1 MNNTELQRML
11 LADPYS
17 QHPAV
22 LQALEQDEQLRQFA
36 EHLRQQETEL
46 LDALQTPVPPML
58 AEKLLQLPKQQ
69 TTRKALRDWLAPLA
83 LAASVALVSVL
94 GVQLYQNATAT
105 DLGSHALAHV
115 YHEHEYLLRHAA
127 AQPLDEVN
135 LKLADFSASLQQDWQ
150 DEIIYARYCTFQG
163 VRSLH
168 LAVKTADGYATIFV
182 VPKEAELK
190 FVKDFSDS
198 RYQGVSLAMAKANV
212 IVVSDNDKDVKVLPK
227 KLSDK
232 LIFSA

>member
-1 MNNTELQRML
+1 MDNSELQRML

-22 LQALEQDEQLRQFA
+22 LKAMTEDEQLRQFA
-36 EHLRQQETEL
+36 EQLRQQEAEL

-58 AEKLLQLPKQQ
+58 AEKLLQLPMQQ
-69 TTRKALRDWLAPLA
+69 KKDKKVRDWLAPLA

-94 GVQLYQNATAT
+94 GVQFYQNADAT
-105 DLGSHALAHV
+105 NLGSHALAHI
-115 YHEHEYLLRHAA
+115 YHEHEYLMRHAA
-127 AQPLDEVN
+127 AQPLEEVN
-135 LKLADFSASLQQDWQ
+135 VKLADFSASLQDDWQ

-168 LAVKTADGYATIFV
+168 LAVKTADGYATVFV
-182 VPKEAELK
+182 VPKEAELS
-190 FVKDFSDS
+190 FVKDFNDS
-198 RYQGVSLAMAKANV
+198 RYQGVTLAMAKANV
-212 IVVSDNDKDVKVLPK
+212 VVVSENSNDLKALPK
-227 KLSDK
+227 KLTDK

>member
-1 MNNTELQRML
+1 MDNTELQRIL

-17 QHPAV
+17 QHPTV
-22 LQALEQDEQLRQFA
+22 LKALSEDEQLRQFV
-36 EHLRQQETEL
+36 EQLRQQEAEL

-58 AEKLLQLPKQQ
+58 AEKLLQLPTQQ
-69 TTRKALRDWLAPLA
+69 SSGKPVRDWLAPLA
-83 LAASVALVSVL
+83 LAASIALISVL
-94 GVQLYQNATAT
+94 GVQMYQHTGAT

-127 AQPLDEVN
+127 AQPLDDVN
-135 LKLADFSASLQQDWQ
+135 LKLADFSASLQPDWQ

-168 LAVKTADGYATIFV
+168 LAVKTADGYATVFI

-190 FVKDFSDS
+190 FVKDFNDS
-198 RYQGVSLAMAKANV
+198 RYKGVTLAMAKANV
-212 IVVSDNDKDVKVLPK
+212 VVVSDNSSDLKALPK
-227 KLSDK
+227 KLTDK